1 MANPRITETREA
13 ATRVNT
19 TWRPANSL
27 PDPLPQPGWS
37 FRWIRTSVMNN
48 PDPRNVSTAQR
59 EGWVPVRMEDHP
71 EMQLDFDSRSSG
83 APSGNVEIGGLILCK
98 MPTEMVESR
107 TAYFADATHKQTQS
121 VDYNVM
127 RENDARMPLFSE
139 KNSSVSF
146 GRGS

>member
-1 MANPRITETREA
+1 MAAPRSMSTRESEQ
-13 ATRVNT
+13 RVNT

-27 PDPLPQPGWS
+27 PDPTPQHGWV
-37 FRWIRTSVMNN
+37 FRWIRTSIMNN

-71 EMQLDFDSRSSG
+71 EMQLAFDTRSSG

-98 MPTEMVESR
+98 MPEEVSR
-107 TAYFADATHKQTQS
+107 SREEYFKEATTRQTQS
-121 VDYNVM
+121 VDHNVM
-127 RENDARMPLFSE
+127 RENDARMPMFSE
-139 KNSSVSF
+139 KQTKVSF